1 MSNTYE
7 PVQATGGSLARVI
20 GREVFHVRIT
30 APRACFTRPEHR
42 VERFSSVVGSAGA
55 WEGILS
61 QVMGHRGVR
70 YEIERVAL
78 LFRPRWLTM
87 ASNEQKEFD
96 PCVPVDGKHRTLR
109 TTVKLAGEPR
119 TVVVTDFFG
128 NKVKRHDAGVDYLLS
143 FRVSAPSPK
152 ELGILTNMLLRR
164 LKNGG
169 HYRQA
174 YLGIRDCSNVN
185 IERVKSFA
193 DLDYPE
199 GVPLV
204 EHEDGLRA
212 VDYSADLGISFYGE
226 DYDDQPAKPYYFAPL
241 SVVRGVVRYPTWQ
254 EVRSL
259 GIRRRGG
266 RC

>member
-1 MSNTYE
+1 MSNTFE
-7 PVQATGGSLARVI
+7 PVQATGGALARVI

-55 WEGILS
+55 WEGVLS

-87 ASNEQKEFD
+87 TSNEQKEFD
-96 PCVPVDGKHRTLR
+96 PCVPVDGASRTLR
-109 TTVKLAGEPR
+109 TTVLLAGEPR
-119 TVVVTDFFG
+119 TIVTADFFG
-128 NKVKRHDAGVDYLLS
+128 NKEKRRDAGVDYLLS
-143 FRVSAPSPK
+143 FRVSAPSSK
-152 ELGILTNMLLRR
+152 ELGVLTDILLRR
-164 LKNGG
+164 LKNG
-169 HYRQA
+169 HHWRTP
-174 YLGIRDCSNVN
+174 YLGMREFSANV
-185 IERVKSFA
+185 ELVKSFA

-199 GVPLV
+199 DVALV

-212 VDYSADLGISFYGE
+212 VDYSADLGISFYGI
-226 DYDDQPAKPYYFAPL
+226 DYDDKPAMPYYFAPL